1 MCTHFFSMH
10 KQCHTSE
17 LEWRLCIHTQW
28 WAKAFFRS
36 RLCAQWETIDPWSYY
51 IAITFFLEIFW
62 NWPVFLWAA
71 CPGCPW
77 GISCT
82 VESVVWVVLLHQ
94 GSRSPVLVRLT
105 FCSMLIRVEEW
116 KVSKFLLIWFV
127 SCLFV
132 GGLGGIFYICLCLRV
147 SSGPDCGWD
156 PVTKHYSL
164 FGHETSNPLAI
175 QVPRAFILVAWCSLS
190 PMQI

>member
-10 KQCHTSE
+10 EQCHTSE

-51 IAITFFLEIFW
+51 IAISFFLEIFW

-116 KVSKFLLIWFV
+116 KASKVFLIWFV

-132 GGLGGIFYICLCLRV
+132 GGWGVFFTSVFVWGFPLDLTVAEILLLSTILCLAMKLLT
-147 SSGPDCGWD
+147 PL
-156 PVTKHYSL
+156 L
-164 FGHETSNPLAI
+164 FRCPELL
-175 QVPRAFILVAWCSLS
+175 FW
-190 PMQI
+190 

>member
-1 MCTHFFSMH
+1 MSHLRVGMEALYTYPMVGKSFIHVQALCSMGDN
-10 KQCHTSE
+10 
-17 LEWRLCIHTQW
+17 
-28 WAKAFFRS
+28 RS
-36 RLCAQWETIDPWSYY
+36 LIMLYCNKF
-51 IAITFFLEIFW
+51 FFLEIFCD
-62 NWPVFLWAA
+62 WPVSLWAA
-71 CPGCPW
+71 FPRCPW

-82 VESVVWVVLLHQ
+82 VESVVWVVLLHK

-116 KVSKFLLIWFV
+116 KVSKFFLIWCV

-132 GGLGGIFYICLCLRV
+132 GVLGGIFYICLCLRV